1 MNNKLTGIILLS
13 MGILIMLFSLYS
25 VYSVFNGITKA
36 YPVLNLPP
44 ITLDLSNLAGG
55 DLPPEQKIQVQQSS
69 SDALKTELV
78 GAEVLNEPLNLF
90 AHLLLMGFVLNVG
103 FKTASLGVQF
113 LRPIKVKLKEDASS
127 AG

>member
-1 MNNKLTGIILLS
+1 MRNKIIGITLL
-13 MGILIMLFSLYS
+13 GVGVLIMFFSLYS
-25 VYSVFNGITKA
+25 VFGVFKGTSEA
-36 YPVLNLPP
+36 YPLFDLPP

-55 DLPPEQKIQVQQSS
+55 DVSPESS
-69 SDALKTELV
+69 PDALKTELV

-90 AHLLLMGFVLNVG
+90 AHLLLMGFVANVG

-113 LRPIKVKLKEDASS
+113 LRTIKVKLNQEKA